1 MSGERLREKIEAGG
15 ENQRKENHL
24 GNSRMGLRNNI
35 RVSNGILQN
44 IRTNQLTD
52 DPVINIQQLLVS
64 SQNSNHFS

>member
-1 MSGERLREKIEAGG
+1 MSGERLSEKIKAVG

-64 SQNSNHFS
+64 SQNSNHLS